1 MKDLSTYIGGTLI
14 TDYIKE
20 ARTLKDLKDKTVN
33 KIEVDDPNTHKLI
46 EKVGDGVY
54 DVDGYALKK
63 EDWIQLRDIM
73 ESYGQG
79 YTVQLNIHY
88 YEDGKDEF
96 LGSVYYR
103 KVKGEYM
110 YTSYIVR
117 KGSPKNSP
125 RLKFVE
131 GGKGYIKEVFDKSNW
146 YMFQMF
152 MLRSFK
158 KLLA

>member
-1 MKDLSTYIGGTLI
+1 MKNLSTYIA
-14 TDYIKE
+14 E
-20 ARTLKDLKDKTVN
+20 ARRLSDLKGKRVSN
-33 KIEVDDPNTHKLI
+33 IEVDDPNKHKLI
-46 EKVGDGVY
+46 EKVDDGIY
-54 DVDGYALKK
+54 DVDGYGLEK
-63 EDWIQLRDIM
+63 EDWIHLRDIM

-88 YEDGKDEF
+88 YGDGEDEF

-117 KGSPKNSP
+117 KGSPKNHP
-125 RLKFVE
+125 RLDLVDH
-131 GGKGYIKEVFDKSNW
+131 GKDYIKDVFDKSNW